1 MPDCRSKA
9 VCVGWRWTSE
19 HDTVL
24 HHLMSQYHDL
34 LIALRKIT
42 RAIDMH
48 SKKLAKETGLTAPQL
63 LVLQSVARDKRAK
76 PSDIARQVHL
86 SQATITS
93 IVDRLVRA
101 GLVVRERS
109 EHDRRSL
116 EVVLTEEGRKRLVD
130 APELLQEGFLSAFE
144 HLADWEKSLL
154 VSSMQK
160 VAFMM
165 DADNLDAAPILEVG
179 DINDAET

>member
-1 MPDCRSKA
+1 MGR
-9 VCVGWRWTSE
+9 VF
-19 HDTVL
+19 HL
-24 HHLMSQYHDL
+24 HMSQYHDL
-34 LIALRKIT
+34 LIALRRIT

-48 SKKLAKETGLTAPQL
+48 SKKLSKDTGLTAPQL
-63 LVLQSVARDKRAK
+63 LVLQSVAAAERAK

-101 GLVVRERS
+101 GLVVRERN

-116 EVVLTEEGRKRLVD
+116 EVVITEKGAQHLVG
-130 APELLQEGFLSAFE
+130 APELLQEGFQSAFD
-144 HLADWEKSLL
+144 HLADWEKSML

-165 DADNLDAAPILEVG
+165 DADNLDVAPILEVG
-179 DINDAET
+179 DISDTEN